1 VGVRER
7 FDEVLAKTVE
17 LGVSV
22 WRSVGVDLKMLYY
35 IVVHEDALRQ

>member
-1 VGVRER
+1 MSVRER

-17 LGVSV
+17 FGVSG
-22 WRSVGVDLKMLYY
+22 WKSVGVDLEMLYY

>member
-1 VGVRER
+1 MGVRER

-22 WRSVGVDLKMLYY
+22 WRSVGVDLKMLHY